1 MISRVEIAQAMR
13 GVWLLFMGRPD
24 AVQLFDT
31 SIDGFWESFQA
42 ILLVAPIYAFTVA
55 ADFLAYAASPDPAAP
70 AIDPGAIFL
79 SRGLTVA
86 IDWITL
92 PILLALLASSL
103 GIRSGYMAYVVVRNW
118 GTVFTLVPYAAVSI
132 LELSGMFPGQ
142 LILIPAGIAFAIS
155 LRVSYMTARRTLG
168 APVDVAIGFVVL
180 DFLVSLGLAQGIAY
194 VFGVDG

>member
-1 MISRVEIAQAMR
+1 MISRAEIAQAMR

-31 SIDGFWESFQA
+31 SIDGFWASFQA

-55 ADFLAYAASPDPAAP
+55 ADFLAYAGSPDPAAP
-70 AIDPGAIFL
+70 AIDPAAIFF

-132 LELSGMFPGQ
+132 LELSGMFPRSQ
-142 LILIPAGIAFAIS
+142 LIADPEPASPSRSRSGS
-155 LRVSYMTARRTLG
+155 RLRQRGGRWVRLSTSRSDSWCST
-168 APVDVAIGFVVL
+168 
-180 DFLVSLGLAQGIAY
+180 SW
-194 VFGVDG
+194 